1 MIDMRI
7 FRASHVKVLLL
18 DVTVFYIP
26 HMNTISGLDTI
37 SLIGENDP
45 PVFDV
50 VSARAS
56 CPLFIV
62 ADHAGRAFPDAMNT
76 LGLAPSHLDMHIAY
90 DIGTRRIATSLA
102 KKMQATA
109 VIANYSRLLID
120 LNRAPGHPQSI
131 PAVSDCVTIPGNQDV
146 GEIMQHAR
154 RKTFFTPYHRA
165 IHRHIETLE
174 GQGTA
179 PVVFSV
185 HSFTPH
191 MNGTHRPWEIGVLW
205 NRDPRL
211 AIPLMDKLRQ
221 SGRLN
226 VGDNAPYSGRDVAY
240 TMEKHAGSRGLPHC
254 AVEIRQDLC
263 ATPDDCDRWAG
274 LLANVLTQILAE
286 KKLYRSS
293 VLAQGANDSEF

>member
-1 MIDMRI
+1 
-7 FRASHVKVLLL
+7 
-18 DVTVFYIP
+18 
-26 HMNTISGLDTI
+26 MNTISGPDTI

-50 VSARAS
+50 VSARSS

-62 ADHAGRAFPDAMNT
+62 ADHAGRALPNTMNT

-102 KKMQATA
+102 KKMQSAA
-109 VIANYSRLLID
+109 IIANYSRLLID

-131 PAVSDCVTIPGNQDV
+131 PTISDSVTIPGNQNV
-146 GEIMQHAR
+146 GKVMQDAR
-154 RKTFFTPYHRA
+154 HETFFTPYHRA
-165 IHRHIETLE
+165 IHQHIESVENE
-174 GQGTA
+174 GKA

-191 MNGTHRPWEIGVLW
+191 MNGAHRPWEIGVLW

-211 AIPLMDKLRQ
+211 AIPLIDKLRQ

-226 VGDNAPYSGRDVAY
+226 VGDNAPYSGRDIAY
-240 TMEKHAGSRGLPHC
+240 TTEKHAGSRGLPHC

-263 ATPDDCDRWAG
+263 ATPGDCDRWAG
-274 LLANVLTQILAE
+274 LLANCLTQILAE
-286 KKLYRSS
+286 KNLYRSS
-293 VLAQGANDSEF
+293 VLAQGSIESEF